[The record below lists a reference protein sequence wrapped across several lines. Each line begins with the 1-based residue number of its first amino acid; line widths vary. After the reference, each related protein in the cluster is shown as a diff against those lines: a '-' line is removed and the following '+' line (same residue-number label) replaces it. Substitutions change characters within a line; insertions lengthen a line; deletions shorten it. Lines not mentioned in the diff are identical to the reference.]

1 MSVRRRL
8 GLLACGCLLLL
19 LIVGGG
25 AAAIGV
31 SRPEHDRVEHD
42 RVETTALVNAERAL
56 ELKAAATD
64 METGKRGFL
73 LGGTAAFLDPYT
85 NGRDNVERLQAA
97 LTAGLGSPALRT
109 AMAQLEA
116 VKRAADAWID
126 IAALKCKEIIRVAM
140 PPGDALQLLADQ
152 VDFESS
158 FVTAFVALVDTRT
171 GLCAYANGGHAAFTP
186 HRFE

>member
-73 LGGTAAFLDPYT
+73 LEL
-85 NGRDNVERLQAA
+85 
-97 LTAGLGSPALRT
+97 
-109 AMAQLEA
+109 
-116 VKRAADAWID
+116 
-126 IAALKCKEIIRVAM
+126 
-140 PPGDALQLLADQ
+140 
-152 VDFESS
+152 
-158 FVTAFVALVDTRT
+158 
-171 GLCAYANGGHAAFTP
+171 
-186 HRFE
+186 